1 MSETTPDKYFV
12 IGDKSNVNK
21 RFYIN
26 GSNGHVGIN
35 EISQDN
41 DALRVNGNLNTNSLS
56 VTEGNTNLAS
66 NLTVKKN
73 TILEKNLTVT
83 GDASFN
89 SITLKS
95 TTTGTNINAILGNGK
110 FGNIGENGTMG
121 ISNKDLSETSSYAV
135 KQNSLGETS
144 INAASNQRILF
155 CNNNTT
161 KMTIKNT
168 GEVGIGTED
177 PSGDLH
183 IYGNTASHGSAIIE
197 GIGINSSAFLDLKNT
212 AYSAANSETGGHYR
226 IKSYGGENQNS
237 NVRNGDFAIQQ
248 LPYGSTSSADVVER
262 FTISDEGNVGI
273 GTTSPS
279 ELLHLKS
286 TTGSVRLR
294 IEADNQ
300 QEMPSI
306 LMTQNQG
313 SHFHSFGGVASSSG
327 HTNDNSL
334 RIETGADQGANV
346 GSIVFATGGT
356 TGTGSGSERM
366 RIEEDGNVGIGTTSP
381 QNTLDVNGSTNISGT
396 LNLSSTGTGLSVT
409 GNASVGGTL
418 EVIDTLTVSKTTG
431 TGLSVAKNASVG
443 GTLEVSDTLTVSK
456 TDGTG
461 LSVAKNASVGGTL
474 EVSDTLTVSKTDGT
488 GLSVAGNAS
497 VAGTLDV
504 SDTLS
509 LSSTGTGLSVAGNAS
524 VAGTLDV
531 SDTLSLSST
540 GTGLS
545 VAGNASVAGTLDVSD
560 TLSLSS
566 TGTGLSVAG
575 NASVDGNVGIG
586 TTSPGASSTVTI
598 QHDGNGN
605 GQWLYGGALQLV
617 GGTAEQTNTQGIL
630 IGVSTSDGYSFFQ
643 SAKHNVESNTI
654 ALNPRGGNI
663 GIGTTN
669 PSYKLDID
677 GPMNCTELRIA
688 GNVVSNSDNRID
700 ASKIASGTVTN
711 QEFGFL
717 SGLTENIQN
726 QLDDKITGGSIITID
741 STNDLVEVDG
751 TINTKG
757 ILWDG
762 LTGNNKPIFY
772 LQKNGNQSI
781 YSSYHRS
788 TVSIAP
794 WSSRITE
801 GSANVDLTNGIFTA
815 PISGKYFI
823 SATVNTYDNGAWND
837 PNVSF
842 KTVQLRI
849 NNGTEVNSTTIHTPT
864 HHMHSSKTYTDVVS
878 GVFHL
883 GSGANVHI
891 AVSGMRYIRNGY
903 LYISAATTFS
913 GFLIYPTDTL

>member
-443 GTLEVSDTLTVSK
+443 GTLEVSDTL
-456 TDGTG
+456 
-461 LSVAKNASVGGTL
+461 
-474 EVSDTLTVSKTDGT
+474 
-488 GLSVAGNAS
+488 
-497 VAGTLDV
+497 
-504 SDTLS
+504 
-509 LSSTGTGLSVAGNAS
+509 
-524 VAGTLDV
+524 
-531 SDTLSLSST
+531 
-540 GTGLS
+540 
-545 VAGNASVAGTLDVSD
+545 
-560 TLSLSS
+560 SLSS

-586 TTSPGASSTVTI
+586 TTSPGASSTV
-598 QHDGNGN
+598 
-605 GQWLYGGALQLV
+605 
-617 GGTAEQTNTQGIL
+617 
-630 IGVSTSDGYSFFQ
+630 
-643 SAKHNVESNTI
+643 
-654 ALNPRGGNI
+654 
-663 GIGTTN
+663 
-669 PSYKLDID
+669 
-677 GPMNCTELRIA
+677 
-688 GNVVSNSDNRID
+688 
-700 ASKIASGTVTN
+700 
-711 QEFGFL
+711 
-717 SGLTENIQN
+717 
-726 QLDDKITGGSIITID
+726 II
-741 STNDLVEVDG
+741 
-751 TINTKG
+751 
-757 ILWDG
+757 
-762 LTGNNKPIFY
+762 
-772 LQKNGNQSI
+772 
-781 YSSYHRS
+781 
-788 TVSIAP
+788 
-794 WSSRITE
+794 
-801 GSANVDLTNGIFTA
+801 
-815 PISGKYFI
+815 
-823 SATVNTYDNGAWND
+823 
-837 PNVSF
+837 
-842 KTVQLRI
+842 
-849 NNGTEVNSTTIHTPT
+849 
-864 HHMHSSKTYTDVVS
+864 
-878 GVFHL
+878 
-883 GSGANVHI
+883 
-891 AVSGMRYIRNGY
+891 
-903 LYISAATTFS
+903 
-913 GFLIYPTDTL
+913 